1 MEKCAINGF
10 LTPAQRARYYAQV
23 SRRESV
29 RTFIAPPDQEQLST
43 LSYAAARLC
52 LPGVRIEI
60 LECDDKKLYG
70 SMPFVETIM
79 GTPCYAAFIV
89 DTQVPHVMEHMGIS
103 GEAFM
108 LEAVSMGLG
117 TCWVGGTYR
126 KKAVEVTL
134 KPHEKLA
141 AITPLGVPAQM
152 ENRERRRKTLRDI
165 CAVLPD
171 NWPLW
176 AYNAAECVRIAPSAL
191 NLQPWKLN
199 YAGRTLQLC
208 RKNMFASGLDMG
220 IAMLHMSLGVGEK
233 DHVISWGEGREV
245 ATLLAEDRI

>member
-1 MEKCAINGF
+1 MERCAINGF

-29 RTFIAPPDQEQLST
+29 RTFIAPPDGEQVSALN
-43 LSYAAARLC
+43 YAAARLC
-52 LPGVRIEI
+52 LPGTRIEI
-60 LECDDKKLYG
+60 RECDDKALYG

-89 DTQVPHVMEHMGIS
+89 DMQVPHAMEHMGIS

-126 KKAVEVTL
+126 KKAVEVEL
-134 KPHEKLA
+134 KAGERIV
-141 AITPLGVPAQM
+141 AITPLGIPAQLDVK
-152 ENRERRRKTLRDI
+152 ERKRKTLRDI
-165 CAVLPD
+165 CAVQPD

-191 NLQPWKLN
+191 NRQPWRLN
-199 YAGRTLQLC
+199 YAGRTLQLK
-208 RKNMFASGLDMG
+208 RKGFMVSGLDMG
-220 IAMLHMSLGVGEK
+220 IAILHMSLGVEEK
-233 DHVISWGEGREV
+233 DHVIYWGEGQEV

>member
-29 RTFIAPPDQEQLST
+29 RTFIAPPDEEQLSA
-43 LSYAAARLC
+43 LHYAAARLC
-52 LPGVRIEI
+52 LPGTRIEI
-60 LECDDKKLYG
+60 RECDDKTLYG

-79 GTPCYAAFIV
+79 GTSCYAAFIV
-89 DTQVPHVMEHMGIS
+89 DTNTPHAVEHMGIS

-117 TCWVGGTYR
+117 TCWVAGTYH
-126 KKAVEVTL
+126 KKAVDADLQSGERI
-134 KPHEKLA
+134 A
-141 AITPLGVPAQM
+141 AITPLGIPAQM
-152 ENRERRRKTLRDI
+152 EVRERKRKTLRDI
-165 CAVLPD
+165 CAVQPD

-176 AYNAAECVRIAPSAL
+176 AYNAAECVRIAPSGM
-191 NLQPWKLN
+191 NMQPWLLN
-199 YAGRTLQLC
+199 YAGRTLQL
-208 RKNMFASGLDMG
+208 KKKGFFGSGLDMG
-220 IAMLHMSLGVGEK
+220 IAILHMSLGVEEK
-233 DHVISWGEGREV
+233 DHVIYWGEGREV